1 MIRTMKVANL
11 PRRMGKTTLLYALM
25 KQVIKKEVIFLDEYT
40 DGEVYDNLII
50 ITSHRHT
57 AEHFDELSSGR
68 SNILTYTAEDF
79 IRRNCRFGLD
89 KTLVLLDEPFS
100 IDEDIQAEII
110 SKLEESRFELDVF
123 AIGTKVKRRKIFKD
137 YL

>member
-1 MIRTMKVANL
+1 MKVSNL
-11 PRRMGKTTLLYALM
+11 PRRMGKTNLLYNLM
-25 KQVIKKEVIFLDEYT
+25 KQFIKKEVILLDEYME
-40 DGEVYDNLII
+40 GKVYDNLII

-79 IRRNCRFGLD
+79 IRRNCRFDLANA
-89 KTLVLLDEPFS
+89 LVLLDECFN
-100 IDEDIQAEII
+100 IDEDTQAEILTRLDEGKYPI
-110 SKLEESRFELDVF
+110 DVF